1 MCAKVSAAQGTGCL
15 SESARRAVLG
25 TLLDPDVSGVHR
37 QLQFSLGRT
46 ISLCPK
52 HFHALCHLV
61 VMSSLEAGHLKPSG
75 FYSHGQ
81 LAEKSVEISVQ
92 LLVLGYERTREHRMG
107 TQVAQGLCQSC
118 SLAQAFIRHHTEGR
132 ALCTWF

>member
-1 MCAKVSAAQGTGCL
+1 MCAKVSAAQGTGYL

-75 FYSHGQ
+75 STVMGSSLRNQ
-81 LAEKSVEISVQ
+81 LRFQ
-92 LLVLGYERTREHRMG
+92 FNC
-107 TQVAQGLCQSC
+107 LC
-118 SLAQAFIRHHTEGR
+118 
-132 ALCTWF
+132 